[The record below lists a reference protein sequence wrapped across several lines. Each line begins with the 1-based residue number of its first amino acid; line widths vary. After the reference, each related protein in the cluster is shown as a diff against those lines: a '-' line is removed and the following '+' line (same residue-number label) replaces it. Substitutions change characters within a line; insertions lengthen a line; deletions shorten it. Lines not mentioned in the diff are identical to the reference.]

1 MNTDAHL
8 FQQQDA
14 QGFEEKKIGV
24 KGVGRKMTDESEH
37 FTWRD
42 GVKVPCGKLVPS
54 RNKNGPLE
62 YNEYAVYNPK
72 QVRFAL
78 LRLVSSVV
86 ISWVAILNGHCCKL
100 RCLVLQVS
108 ICFLVEVKYEEQN
121 MEVVADEE

>member
-1 MNTDAHL
+1 MNTDTHL

-24 KGVGRKMTDESEH
+24 KGDGRKITDESEH

-62 YNEYAVYNPK
+62 YNEYAAYNPK
-72 QVRFAL
+72 QVRSAL
-78 LRLVSSVV
+78 LRLVNSLV
-86 ISWVAILNGHCCKL
+86 IPLVALPICHSCKL
-100 RCLVLQVS
+100 RCSVLQVS
-108 ICFLVEVKYEEQN
+108 ICFLVGVKYEEQN
-121 MEVVADEE
+121 MEVAADEE